1 MQSEF
6 RALRNRLCAVPESSF
21 SAPIMIRRGSGI
33 IESTALRE
41 IYAAAFHAIHHFA
54 IMGALLREMM
64 GPEIAEKY
72 IPRKFGFKPRP
83 GVRATL

>member
-1 MQSEF
+1 
-6 RALRNRLCAVPESSF
+6 
-21 SAPIMIRRGSGI
+21 MIRRGSDT

-64 GPEIAEKY
+64 GPETAEKY
-72 IPRKFGFKPRP
+72 IPQKFGFKPKTGLRS
-83 GVRATL
+83 RL